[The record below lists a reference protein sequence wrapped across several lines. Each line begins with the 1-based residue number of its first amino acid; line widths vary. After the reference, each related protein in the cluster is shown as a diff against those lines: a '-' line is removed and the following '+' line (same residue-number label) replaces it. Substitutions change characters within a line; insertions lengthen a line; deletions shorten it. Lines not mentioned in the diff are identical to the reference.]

1 MYRVLSLLLQ
11 YPEAD
16 VLEQL
21 AAVRAELAAGPSA
34 AAADVARFID
44 WIEAQPPAGVRAQF
58 AETFD
63 FHAETSLHLTYHL
76 WGDLRE
82 RGQVLAALKSY
93 YREAG
98 LVLEGGELPDY
109 LPLMLEFAA
118 EVPGHGESLLQ
129 AFRAPIE
136 ALRRRLTEQQS
147 PYGLLLAALSGI
159 LPLPAPELEE
169 EVQKILAGG
178 PPQEMSGID
187 PAAGYAGLG
196 CPLVAEGSVGQG

>member
-11 YPEAD
+11 YPEDD

-21 AAVRAELAAGPSA
+21 TAVKEELAEGPSA
-34 AAADVARFID
+34 ATADVVRFID
-44 WIEAQPPAGVRAQF
+44 WLGAQPPGQLRAQF

-98 LVLEGGELPDY
+98 LILEGGELPDY

-118 EVPGHGESLLQ
+118 EVPVHGENLLQ
-129 AFRAPIE
+129 VFRSAIE

-147 PYGLLLAALSGI
+147 PYGLLLEALSKV
-159 LPLPAPELEE
+159 LPAPGPEVEE
-169 EVQKILAGG
+169 EVRKILAGE
-178 PPQEMSGID
+178 PPQETSGID
-187 PAAGYAGLG
+187 PAASYAGTG
-196 CPLVAEGSVGQG
+196 CPLLAEGSVPRD